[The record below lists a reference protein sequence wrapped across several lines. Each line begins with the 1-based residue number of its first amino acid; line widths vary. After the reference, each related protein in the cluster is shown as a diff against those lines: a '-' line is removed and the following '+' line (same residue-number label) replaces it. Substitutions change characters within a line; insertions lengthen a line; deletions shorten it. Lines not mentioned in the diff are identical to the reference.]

1 MATVIKL
8 AEQKPENRVTETT
21 KRDISEVVKR
31 LTALVEGEL
40 AEVNKVILVEMQSE
54 VALIPQLAGHLIAA
68 GGKRL
73 RPVLTLAAA
82 KLCGYTGSRQV
93 GLAACVEFIHTATLL
108 HDDVVDES
116 DLRRGIA
123 TANAVWGNKASVL
136 VGDFLFSRAF
146 QLMVADGSLK
156 VLKVLSDASAIIAE
170 GEVQQLMTANDTDT
184 GEEAYL
190 SVVKAKTAA
199 LFSAACQVG
208 AVVAER
214 PTIEEEALISYGTNL
229 GIAFQIVDDVLDYS
243 AKQAELGKSIGDD
256 FQEGKVTLPI
266 ILAFRRGNEEERIF
280 WRRTIEELDQK
291 DGDLEHAMALMA
303 KHSTLTDGLDRA
315 RYYGA
320 VAKDALGLFPE
331 SDVKETLAD
340 LIDFCI
346 ERGY

>member
-1 MATVIKL
+1 MATVIQL
-8 AEQKPENRVTETT
+8 AEQKTKDREAAA
-21 KRDISEVVKR
+21 KRDIGAVVKR

-40 AEVNKVILVEMQSE
+40 AEVNKVILQEMQSE

-146 QLMVADGSLK
+146 QLMVSDGSLK

-214 PTIEEEALISYGTNL
+214 PSNEEDALVSYGTNL

-243 AKQAELGKSIGDD
+243 AKQADLGKSIGDD

-266 ILAFRRGNEEERIF
+266 ILAYRRGNEEERSF
-280 WRRTIEELDQK
+280 WRRTIEDLEQE
-291 DGDLEHAMALMA
+291 DGDLEHAMSLMT
-303 KHSTLTDGLDRA
+303 KHNTLVDSLDRA
-315 RYYGA
+315 RHYGS
-320 VAKDALGLFPE
+320 VAKDALGLFPDSE
-331 SDVKETLAD
+331 VRETLAD

-346 ERGY
+346 ERGH